1 VSAAEPAAEQ
11 TAADQPAARPRPADS
26 IAGFLAAMAIFI
38 CLIGLAWHPL
48 RLILPGIVVAMVAA
62 GIGGRFQR
70 LAFAAVMI
78 SAACFF
84 FGMMIAVVAQRPL
97 W

>member
-1 VSAAEPAAEQ
+1 MPAIL
-11 TAADQPAARPRPADS
+11 
-26 IAGFLAAMAIFI
+26 IA
-38 CLIGLAWHPL
+38 LI
-48 RLILPGIVVAMVAA
+48 AA
-62 GIGGRFQR
+62 GIGGRYKR

-84 FGMMIAVVAQRPL
+84 FGLTIAVVTSRPL

>member
-1 VSAAEPAAEQ
+1 MEP
-11 TAADQPAARPRPADS
+11 TRARSSADS
-26 IAGFLAAMAIFI
+26 IAGFLAAMSIFI

-70 LAFAAVMI
+70 LAFAAVI
-78 SAACFF
+78 IAAACFF
-84 FGMMIAVVAQRPL
+84 FGMMIAVITQRAL

>member
-1 VSAAEPAAEQ
+1 VTDLGYDEAGVTRRPSQTVAGYLASVS
-11 TAADQPAARPRPADS
+11 
-26 IAGFLAAMAIFI
+26 IFI
-38 CLIGLAWHPL
+38 SLISLAWHPL
-48 RLILPGIVVAMVAA
+48 RLILPSILVALIAA
-62 GIGGRFQR
+62 AMGGRQNR

-84 FGMMIAVVAQRPL
+84 FGMTIAVVTSRAL

>member
-1 VSAAEPAAEQ
+1 MTDIGYEGGGS
-11 TAADQPAARPRPADS
+11 RPS
-26 IAGFLAAMAIFI
+26 ETVAGFLAALAIFFS
-38 CLIGLAWHPL
+38 LISLAWHPL
-48 RLILPGIVVAMVAA
+48 RLILPAILIALIAA
-62 GIGGRFQR
+62 AIGGRHRR

-84 FGMMIAVVAQRPL
+84 FGLTIAVVTSRGL